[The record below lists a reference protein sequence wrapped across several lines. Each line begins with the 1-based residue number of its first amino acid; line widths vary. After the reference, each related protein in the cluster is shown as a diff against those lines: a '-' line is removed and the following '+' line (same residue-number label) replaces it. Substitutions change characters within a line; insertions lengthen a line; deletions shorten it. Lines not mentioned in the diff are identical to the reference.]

1 MTKTVLVVE
10 DNDLNMML
18 FTELLEME
26 GHRVLQ
32 ATDGAR
38 GLAMAREHRPDLILM
53 DVHLP
58 EISGL
63 DVTRR
68 LKADAGLRHIPI
80 VVLTGFTTDSDR
92 QQALQAGC
100 SGFLGKPVSLPVFQK
115 TVKQFIGRSAA
126 AA

>member
-32 ATDGAR
+32 AADGAR

-53 DVHLP
+53 DIHLP

-68 LKADAGLRHIPI
+68 LKADAGLRHIPVI
-80 VVLTGFTTDSDR
+80 VLTGFTTDSDR